1 MLFKNYSLTEVIY
14 LLIRFNKTKFFPR
27 NTKTTDRND
36 VNKLNT
42 HAHTKHSKKDNTG
55 GRGGSG
61 GVSNYVYT
69 NYQMQGTGHGQ
80 ELMMTY
86 YIYLN

>member
-14 LLIRFNKTKFFPR
+14 LLIRSNKTKFFPR

-55 GRGGSG
+55 GRGGG
-61 GVSNYVYT
+61 GCPTMCTQTTKCRVLGMGRNC
-69 NYQMQGTGHGQ
+69 
-80 ELMMTY
+80 
-86 YIYLN
+86 